1 MANEA
6 HRFTRRRVLG
16 WAALFGALAA
26 AGTLLTKARTS
37 GYPPRPEARGGFRPW
52 QYALVEAASRRIAL
66 ADEPGVPTPTE
77 VGVADFI
84 ERYVGEMPVH
94 LRSDLFQLFAY
105 VEHIAPLRSG
115 FVRRFTEL
123 APAEQDKVLAQLES
137 ADETLLRGGF
147 AGLKALVFMGYY
159 RDPRTWKIM
168 AYDGPTKNRPAS
180 GWSP

>member
-1 MANEA
+1 MAKEP
-6 HRFTRRRVLG
+6 HRISRRRALG
-16 WAALFGALAA
+16 WAVIFGAFAA

-37 GYPPRPEARGGFRPW
+37 GYAPRPTSSGAFLPW
-52 QYALVEAASRRIAL
+52 QYALVQAASRRIAL
-66 ADEPGVPTPTE
+66 ADQAGVPTPDE
-77 VGVADFI
+77 VGVADFMD
-84 ERYVGEMPVH
+84 RYVAEMPAH
-94 LRSDLFQLFAY
+94 LRTDLAQLFAY
-105 VEHIAPLRSG
+105 IEHIAPLRSG

-123 APAEQDKVLAQLES
+123 GAPEQDKVLAQLES

-180 GWSP
+180 GWAP